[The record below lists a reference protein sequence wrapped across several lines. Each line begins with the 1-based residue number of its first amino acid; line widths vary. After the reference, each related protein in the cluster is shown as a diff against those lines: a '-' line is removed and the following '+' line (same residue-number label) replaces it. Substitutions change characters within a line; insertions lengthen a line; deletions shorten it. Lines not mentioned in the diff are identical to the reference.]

1 MCYGG
6 DQMRRC
12 PYCKVDVAGDLVKCP
27 LCQSKLTGAGEE
39 PCYPKF
45 EAQKKRSLY
54 YKMQLVIVW
63 GLLIVGV
70 GLDFLV
76 GLRLPGFPDL
86 HWCLLL
92 AMWLIGFE
100 FGIMRQFKPGTGSAG
115 KVTMLVLITIAMWCV
130 TAYFFGFMD
139 ITIDLVI
146 PAALAATIIA
156 NFVLAL
162 LDKNGNTMSYLLSGL
177 FMGVVPSVICFFVRS
192 KMPLAWAI
200 CLMVSVILFAG
211 AVIFRGRAVAAELQ
225 RRFHL

>member
-1 MCYGG
+1 
-6 DQMRRC
+6 MRRC
-12 PYCKVDVAGDLVKCP
+12 PYCKVGIAGDLAKCP
-27 LCQSKLTGAGEE
+27 LCQSKLTGTAEE

-45 EAQKKRSLY
+45 EAQKKQYLY
-54 YKMQLVIVW
+54 YKLQLAIVW

-76 GLRLPGFPDL
+76 RLRLPGYPDL
-86 HWCLLL
+86 HWSLIW

-115 KVTMLVLITIAMWCV
+115 KVTMMVLITIVMLCV
-130 TAYFFGFMD
+130 TAYFFGFLK
-139 ITIDLVI
+139 ITIDLVVPI
-146 PAALAATIIA
+146 ALAATITA

-162 LDKNGNTMSYLLSGL
+162 IDKNGNTMVYLISGL
-177 FMGVVPSVICFFVRS
+177 FMGFVPGVICYFVS
-192 KMPLAWAI
+192 DKMPIAWAV

-211 AVIFRGRAVAAELQ
+211 AVIFRGRAVADEFQ